1 VSLNSTPLICAE
13 IESSNTVPCCIKVGM
28 ESLKE
33 DVEDSGSKYA
43 TNTGEEEIGEN
54 DSSFRI

>member
-1 VSLNSTPLICAE
+1 
-13 IESSNTVPCCIKVGM
+13 M